1 MKWIG
6 QHIWDLISRFRNYVY
21 LEKVDTST
29 STTAL
34 VVDNDG
40 KVGTNS
46 GLGSPGV
53 DSVTT
58 TDGTYI
64 DMTPN
69 TPTTGVV
76 TVTSDLSAVDGTSD
90 VTTKFLSKDNTWD
103 VPFYTGA
110 GVTTF
115 TNEDGTYISAGTVNT
130 VAAGAVT
137 VGILDLSAVD
147 GTSDATT
154 RFLSKDNTWDVPTY
168 TTGTGGAMFAISG
181 NETSFYFL
189 SL

>member
-29 STTAL
+29 STTVL

-40 KVGTNS
+40 KVGTN
-46 GLGSPGV
+46 GGIGAGV

-69 TPTTGVV
+69 VPTIGAVNI
-76 TVTSDLSAVDGTSD
+76 TSDLSAVDAAIA
-90 VTTKFLSKDNTWD
+90 TT
-103 VPFYTGA
+103 A
-110 GVTTF
+110 
-115 TNEDGTYISAGTVNT
+115 
-130 VAAGAVT
+130 
-137 VGILDLSAVD
+137 
-147 GTSDATT
+147 T
-154 RFLSKDNTWDVPTY
+154 RFLSKDNKWEVPTY
-168 TTGTGGAMFAISG
+168 TTVTGGAMFAISG
-181 NETSFYFL
+181 ASGL
-189 SL
+189 